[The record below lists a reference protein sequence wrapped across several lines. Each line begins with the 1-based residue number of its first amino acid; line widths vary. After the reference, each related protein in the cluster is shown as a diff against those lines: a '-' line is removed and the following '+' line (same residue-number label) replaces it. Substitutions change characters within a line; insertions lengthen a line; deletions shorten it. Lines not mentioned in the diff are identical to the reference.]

1 MLCRGMQADRLQHKE
16 MGQGPYALEKDAAG
30 LSIVFSR
37 LGEAMCR
44 ADTGLLIQETDLLD
58 DGITIE
64 VTF

>member
-16 MGQGPYALEKDAAG
+16 MGQGPRVLEKDAAG
-30 LSIVFSR
+30 LLIVFSC
-37 LGEAMCR
+37 LGEAMVR
-44 ADTGLLIQETDLLD
+44 PDRGLLIQETDLLD